1 MAYGLEI
8 YGPDDSTLVFGSA
21 LRTSNIQV
29 YASYSLTTSNTT
41 LTIACPD
48 ANDPSKITIVVL
60 ATNVYDPTP
69 GVSTTSTNF
78 TLNAPQVGTRTGVV
92 YAIRRS

>member
-8 YGPDDSTLVFGSA
+8 YGPDNSTLVFGSA
-21 LRTSNIQV
+21 LRASNIQA
-29 YASYSLTTSNTT
+29 YASYSLNSSTGS

-48 ANDPSKITIVVL
+48 ANDASKITIVVL
-60 ATNVYDPTP
+60 PTLIYSSVP
-69 GVSTTSTNF
+69 ALSTTSTNL
-78 TLNAPQVGTRTGVV
+78 TLTKGSGTQTGVV

>member
-48 ANDPSKITIVVL
+48 ANDASKITIVVL
-60 ATNVYDPTP
+60 PTLIYSSVP
-69 GVSTTSTNF
+69 ALSTTSTNL
-78 TLNAPQVGTRTGVV
+78 TLTKGSGTQTGVV